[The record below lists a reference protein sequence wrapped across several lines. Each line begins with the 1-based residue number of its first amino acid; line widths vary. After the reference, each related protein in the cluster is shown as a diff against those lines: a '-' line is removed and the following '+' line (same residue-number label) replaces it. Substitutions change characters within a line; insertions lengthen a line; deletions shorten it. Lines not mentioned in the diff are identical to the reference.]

1 MSTIAWIILLIL
13 LIPAIGILIW
23 VIIAE
28 SLVRVPSGSLG
39 LVMVKGRATDTVLLP
54 GPHFVPALRRRMVEE
69 YPSVEMAYRAGAQP
83 DTETTALGTRDAA
96 DESGVLRRS
105 QNLERTGPPLEIALG
120 DRSTATVSLTIRF
133 RLIAEQLR
141 RVHERFGPHGVFGIV
156 RDESIR
162 AAAGTLGDPSFG
174 VDSLFGPAREACQY
188 KLLEEI
194 GAALEADGIE
204 VTAVV
209 LGTVD
214 LGRTGEVIQ
223 ATVRARYELE
233 REQAEAATRLVR
245 AMNDADLQ
253 DKMSA
258 PSEGAWRY
266 RETDL
271 WRDLVQRTAA
281 LNVALRAGPGS
292 PVTGVGTQGLDPA
305 TLAADQAALADQAHQ
320 QGDQGTP
327 S

>member
-13 LIPAIGILIW
+13 LIPAIGILVW

-39 LVMVKGRATDTVLLP
+39 LVMVKGRATDKVLLP
-54 GPHFVPALRRRMVEE
+54 GAHFVPALRRRMVEE

-83 DTETTALGTRDAA
+83 DTEATVLGNRDAV
-96 DESGVLRRS
+96 DTSGPLRRS
-105 QNLERTGPPLEIALG
+105 QNLERTGPALEVALG

-133 RLIAEQLR
+133 RLMPGELR
-141 RVHERFGPHGVFGIV
+141 RVHERFGPNGIFGIV
-156 RDESIR
+156 RDESMR
-162 AAAGTLGDPSFG
+162 AVSSALGAPAFG
-174 VDSLFGPAREACQY
+174 VDNLFGPAREACQY
-188 KLLEEI
+188 KLLQEI

-204 VTAVV
+204 ATAVV

-233 REQAEAATRLVR
+233 REQAEAATRTVR

-253 DKMSA
+253 DKMNA

-292 PVTGVGTQGLDPA
+292 PVTDIGTSALDPSSLSA
-305 TLAADQAALADQAHQ
+305 GQTAAADQAVQ
-320 QGDQGTP
+320 QGDQGAA

>member
-1 MSTIAWIILLIL
+1 M
-13 LIPAIGILIW
+13 
-23 VIIAE
+23 
-28 SLVRVPSGSLG
+28 
-39 LVMVKGRATDTVLLP
+39 
-54 GPHFVPALRRRMVEE
+54 
-69 YPSVEMAYRAGAQP
+69 
-83 DTETTALGTRDAA
+83 
-96 DESGVLRRS
+96 
-105 QNLERTGPPLEIALG
+105 
-120 DRSTATVSLTIRF
+120 
-133 RLIAEQLR
+133 
-141 RVHERFGPHGVFGIV
+141 
-156 RDESIR
+156 
-162 AAAGTLGDPSFG
+162 
-174 VDSLFGPAREACQY
+174 
-188 KLLEEI
+188 
-194 GAALEADGIE
+194 
-204 VTAVV
+204 

-253 DKMSA
+253 DKMTA

-281 LNVALRAGPGS
+281 LNVALRAGPGLAGHRC
-292 PVTGVGTQGLDPA
+292 GVPSLDPA
-305 TLAADQAALADQAHQ
+305 TLAADQAALADQVTQ